1 MPVETFEVSVPQ
13 ATLDDLR
20 DRLARVRWPIDPANR
35 DWVYGVERGYLEELV
50 DYWRTQYDW
59 RAQERAINAFSHF
72 RTAIDGIPIHF
83 IHERGRGPNPIPLIL
98 SHGWPWTFWDYHK
111 LIGPLT
117 DPAAHG
123 GDPADSF
130 DVVVPSL
137 PGYGFSV
144 PLSQPGIEWSRT
156 ADLWVKLMRDELGYD
171 RFAAQGGDWGAL
183 VTEQLGHKYAEHLIG
198 IHLGLA
204 IPMTLFITGLPSE
217 EEYAEDER
225 QRFHHTRERMA
236 VGTAHWVVQAT
247 DPQTLAYALHDSS
260 VGLCAWI
267 LERRRSWSD
276 SGGDVERRFSKDDLL
291 TTTMLYWVSESTVT
305 SMRYYSEAEHATW
318 SPSHDRMPAVEAPT
332 AVTIWPQ
339 ELMTMPQQFLERY
352 YNLQRTTEMASGG
365 HFHPMEEPELLLE
378 DIRAFFRTLR

>member
-1 MPVETFEVSVPQ
+1 MPVETFEVAVPQ

-20 DRLARVRWPIDPANR
+20 DRLARVRWPIDPANP

-72 RTAIDGIPIHF
+72 RTTIDGVPIHF
-83 IHERGRGPNPIPLIL
+83 IHEQGKGPNSIPLIL
-98 SHGWPWTFWDYHK
+98 SHGWPWTFWDYRK

-117 DPAAHG
+117 DPAAYG

-130 DVVVPSL
+130 DVIVPSL
-137 PGYGFSV
+137 PGFGFSV
-144 PLSQPGIEWSRT
+144 PLDQPGIEWSRT

-204 IPMTLFITGLPSE
+204 IPMTLFISGLPPE
-217 EEYAEDER
+217 EDYAEAER
-225 QRFHHTRERMA
+225 HRFHHTKERMA

-247 DPQTLAYALHDSS
+247 DPRCTTRPSACAPGSS
-260 VGLCAWI
+260 
-267 LERRRSWSD
+267 
-276 SGGDVERRFSKDDLL
+276 SGGGAGAIPG
-291 TTTMLYWVSESTVT
+291 VT
-305 SMRYYSEAEHATW
+305 LRAA
-318 SPSHDRMPAVEAPT
+318 SP
-332 AVTIWPQ
+332 
-339 ELMTMPQQFLERY
+339 
-352 YNLQRTTEMASGG
+352 RTTC
-365 HFHPMEEPELLLE
+365 
-378 DIRAFFRTLR
+378 